1 MIKYVF
7 DVDGTLTPSRG
18 KINEDFRLW
27 FIDFCIRNK
36 VYLVTGSDYDKTY
49 EQLGEYL
56 LRHIETIYNCSG
68 SDVWSKG
75 KRVRTSTWSIPN
87 DLRANLNLW
96 LESSKFPI
104 RAGLHI
110 EERPGSANFSI
121 VGRKASHKERLEY
134 VEWDTQTNERKK
146 IAKKINTLFPN
157 VTASVGGETGLDL
170 YPKGND
176 KSQILKD
183 FEGDIIYFF
192 GDKMDPDGNDYPL
205 SSRLSDPSKSFQV
218 RDWKH
223 TFEILKE
230 IED

>member
-7 DVDGTLTPSRG
+7 DVDGTLTPSRS

-27 FIDFCIRNK
+27 FIDFCIQNE
-36 VYLVTGSDYDKTY
+36 VYLVTGSDYEKTS

-56 LRHIETIYNCSG
+56 LSHIKTIYNCSG
-68 SDVWSKG
+68 SDVWSNG
-75 KRVRTSTWSIPN
+75 KRIRTSTWQIPRA
-87 DLRANLNLW
+87 LRANLDLW
-96 LESSKFPI
+96 LDGSKFPI

-121 VGRKASHKERLEY
+121 VGRKASYNERLEY
-134 VEWDTQTNERKK
+134 VRWDTQTNERKK
-146 IAKKINTLFPN
+146 IAKKINTLFPD

-183 FEGDIIYFF
+183 FKDDTIYFF

-205 SSRLSDPSKSFQV
+205 SSQLSDPSKSFHV
-218 RDWKH
+218 KDWKH

-230 IED
+230 FKH